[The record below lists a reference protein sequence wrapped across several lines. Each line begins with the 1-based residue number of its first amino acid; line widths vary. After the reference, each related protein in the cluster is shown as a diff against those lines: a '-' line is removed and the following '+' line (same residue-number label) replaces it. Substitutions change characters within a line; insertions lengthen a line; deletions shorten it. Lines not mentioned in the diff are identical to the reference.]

1 MEGWVITELGDEY
14 WHIEVALFAIVYRL
28 VSLVFLWFPTILKSF
43 SIGSFPHV
51 LINVISPHA
60 SRSAI
65 LTMCTGVTQTHWVY
79 YGMPRP
85 EKSICYLEQYLQTL
99 FSKGDC
105 TNKQKFIPTN
115 FRSHMGLYYIV
126 SNSILPRSFSIIILL
141 DFFIRMKLVILFAVL
156 IVAVVKSS
164 FSYVRPV
171 TYTVSG
177 NIILPY
183 GDINEP
189 FVAYVDSKNNCSR
202 IDSYNGLFYLHDSIL
217 LTMH

>member
-1 MEGWVITELGDEY
+1 M
-14 WHIEVALFAIVYRL
+14 
-28 VSLVFLWFPTILKSF
+28 
-43 SIGSFPHV
+43 
-51 LINVISPHA
+51 
-60 SRSAI
+60 
-65 LTMCTGVTQTHWVY
+65 
-79 YGMPRP
+79 
-85 EKSICYLEQYLQTL
+85 
-99 FSKGDC
+99 
-105 TNKQKFIPTN
+105 
-115 FRSHMGLYYIV
+115 
-126 SNSILPRSFSIIILL
+126 SNSILPRSFSVIILL

-164 FSYVRPV
+164 FSYVRPD

-202 IDSYNGLFYLHDSIL
+202 IDSYNGLFYFLHDSIL